1 MSVELCDLSVTAA
14 SVWSRVVIK
23 EMEAQMAEVGDD
35 VKTNA
40 SSSVKP
46 LHRLVIEHQDVA
58 KLAMQLG
65 ATVLMHRIDVNDLL
79 TVFSGYDQLWTTVLT
94 ELLSVAC
101 QSIARQ

>member
-1 MSVELCDLSVTAA
+1 
-14 SVWSRVVIK
+14 
-23 EMEAQMAEVGDD
+23 VGDD

-46 LHRLVIEHQDVA
+46 LHRLVTEHQDVS
-58 KLAMQLG
+58 KLAMQLS
-65 ATVLMHRIDVNDLL
+65 AAVLMHRIDVNDLL

-101 QSIARQ
+101 QSISRQ